1 MAGRPPG
8 HASAQVVDDDH
19 DYTFTIL
26 FLLYLVVLELLLLE
40 GLLRAA
46 PRAADLE
53 VVGDLVAG
61 GGGRSGLGQLGAVVG
76 GGGHGVVR
84 LERSKSRVSSSLKDL
99 LEIVQFSRV
108 GMRFMQAGHSMTC
121 LTHVLV
127 SMHLHLLR
135 AELSLTTAA

>member
-1 MAGRPPG
+1 MFREG
-8 HASAQVVDDDH
+8 ASNVITYFQCQCS
-19 DYTFTIL
+19 
-26 FLLYLVVLELLLLE
+26 YLVVLELLLLE
-40 GLLRAA
+40 GLLWAA

-61 GGGRSGLGQLGAVVG
+61 GGGRRGLGQLGTVVG

-84 LERSKSRVSSSLKDL
+84 LERSESKVGSSLKDL
-99 LEIVQFSRV
+99 LKIVLFSSV
-108 GMRFMQAGHSMTC
+108 GMRLKQAGHSMTC

-135 AELSLTTAA
+135 AEMS

>member
-1 MAGRPPG
+1 M
-8 HASAQVVDDDH
+8 
-19 DYTFTIL
+19 
-26 FLLYLVVLELLLLE
+26 
-40 GLLRAA
+40 
-46 PRAADLE
+46 
-53 VVGDLVAG
+53 AG
-61 GGGRSGLGQLGAVVG
+61 GGGRRGLGQLGAVVG

-84 LERSKSRVSSSLKDL
+84 LERSKSRVSLKDL

-135 AELSLTTAA
+135 AEMSLTTAAWA